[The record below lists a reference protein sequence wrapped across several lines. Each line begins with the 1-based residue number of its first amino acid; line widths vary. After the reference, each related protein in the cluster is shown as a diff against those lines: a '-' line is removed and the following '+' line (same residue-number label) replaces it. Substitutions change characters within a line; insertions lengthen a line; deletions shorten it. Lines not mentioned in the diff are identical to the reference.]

1 MIRGYEN
8 QVDEIKAIKLEM
20 EALEFK
26 KKSLEAEL
34 LVDAQEQMNDS
45 KITNIVYAGSDGNTV
60 TVTKTSMLKLL
71 DQAKLKSLLDKDTY
85 KLNVTESKQYKLS
98 TPLSKMLKGIVSN
111 EYMNITVKEVV
122 SNLDIDDSRKA
133 MLLSKLKGDSFDKD
147 VKVIQSIVGVDVD
160 EAMQIAFFVQEAY
173 TYEQLVKI
181 FSVEDSQ
188 VKELVEELSKTVSVT
203 NGTKIT
209 VG

>member
-45 KITNIVYAGSDGNTV
+45 KITNIVYAGSYGNTV
-60 TVTKTSMLKLL
+60 TVTKTSTLKLL